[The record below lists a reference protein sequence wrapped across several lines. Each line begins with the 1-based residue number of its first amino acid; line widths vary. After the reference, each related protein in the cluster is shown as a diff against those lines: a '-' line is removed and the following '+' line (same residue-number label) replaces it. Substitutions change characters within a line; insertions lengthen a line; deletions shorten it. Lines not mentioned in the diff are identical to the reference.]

1 MQMERLAISLSRGGL
16 TLALAAMLALS
27 GCYEEEDETLPAS
40 TQGQEETGV
49 IPDTWLD
56 VGDGEAPLAFIAR
69 VTGEEA
75 GQLAPL
81 LSQAARRYRE
91 SPRMI
96 ANRVVQLQ
104 AEIRQRGEADI
115 SAVSLLQALT
125 AGDRTPHG
133 GSLGAVVQYYRVSR
147 LQGADHAQ
155 ALAGAMED
163 RAAMDGIGE

>member
-1 MQMERLAISLSRGGL
+1 MERLAISLSRGGL
-16 TLALAAMLALS
+16 SLALAAMLALS

-40 TQGQEETGV
+40 TQEQEESGAV
-49 IPDTWLD
+49 PDTWLD
-56 VGDGEAPLAFIAR
+56 VEDKEPPLAFIAR

-75 GQLAPL
+75 AELSPL
-81 LSQAARRYRE
+81 LQQAARRYRE

-104 AEIRQRGEADI
+104 AEIRQRGDASI

-147 LQGADHAQ
+147 LQGADHAH
-155 ALAGAMED
+155 ALAAAMED
-163 RAAMDGIGE
+163 GTVAEGAGE